1 MGMDPPTMQMAGL
14 RLAPIQCVAW
24 GHPLTTGLPSI
35 DYFLSSELM
44 EGENPQEHYSEKL
57 ILLPNIGVTYPKP
70 YIPPIVKSRS
80 DYSLSDNDVIYLSC
94 QAPFKYLPQ
103 YDFIL
108 AEIAHRIPQ
117 AKFVFLRGT
126 VLKSRLHNLLLLLR
140 DLIGKIIVFI

>member
-1 MGMDPPTMQMAGL
+1 MDPPTMQMAGL

-24 GHPLTTGLPSI
+24 GHPVTTGLPSI

-44 EGENPQEHYSEKL
+44 ERENPQEHYSGKL

-80 DYSLSDNDVIYLSC
+80 DYSLSNNDVIYLCC

-108 AEIAHRIPQ
+108 AETAHRIPQ